1 MLDELSLNGTL
12 RMWKGYNPGTLNTWL
27 KGHGGYVSGDL
38 FVWGSVNSLGITYAG
53 KVANTG
59 IQAALNAG

>member
-1 MLDELSLNGTL
+1 MSSVSMALSGCG
-12 RMWKGYNPGTLNTWL
+12 KGYNPGTLNTWL

-38 FVWGSVNSLGITYAG
+38 FVWGSVNSLGITYVG